1 MHLNLSLSK
10 GGKNIFQ
17 DPKDEYGLSKEAYY
31 FIGGLMKHMKAMT
44 AVLNPL
50 VNSYKRLVP
59 GYEAPVHIAW
69 SSKNRSPLIRIP
81 SARGEGTR
89 VELRSPDSAA
99 NPYLAIA
106 ICLQAGLDGIKNKIA
121 PPEAVNKNI
130 FELSE
135 KERKKYKIET
145 LPSNLLDAVEELEKD
160 ELIKDALGPHVAP
173 LYISG
178 KKREWAEYSEQVTQ
192 WETDRYLYKY

>member
-1 MHLNLSLSK
+1 M
-10 GGKNIFQ
+10 
-17 DPKDEYGLSKEAYY
+17 
-31 FIGGLMKHMKAMT
+31 
-44 AVLNPL
+44 
-50 VNSYKRLVP
+50 
-59 GYEAPVHIAW
+59 
-69 SSKNRSPLIRIP
+69 
-81 SARGEGTR
+81 
-89 VELRSPDSAA
+89 ELRSPDSAA

-106 ICLQAGLDGIKNKIA
+106 ICLQAGLDGIKNKID